1 MIKILHSADWHL
13 DSPLQGRTEEQ
24 ARFLRREL
32 LQIPGK
38 VAQLCRDHR
47 CDMML
52 LAGDLFDGA
61 YSADSVQAVRSALQE
76 VSVPVFITPGNHDFT
91 GSNSPWLTETWPEN
105 VHIFTKNAIESVE
118 LPALGCRVYGAGFSS
133 MDCEPLLEGFRADED
148 MTAIG
153 ILHGDPT
160 QASSPYCPISQ
171 SQVAGSNL
179 AYLALGHIHKGG
191 SFTAGNTLCAWPG
204 CPMGRGYDEQ
214 GEKGVLI
221 VTVDESVDARFY
233 SLATPRFYDWE
244 VPVIATAEETLAQ
257 LLPPV
262 GNDHF
267 YRVTLTGE
275 CEKPDLESLT
285 QQFSR
290 FPNLALR
297 DKTVPP
303 VDIWRSLG
311 EDSFEGTY
319 FGLLQQSLES
329 TEDADKE
336 KILLAAKICRQILDG
351 REVVLP

>member
-13 DSPLQGRTEEQ
+13 DSPLQGKTEEQ
-24 ARFLRREL
+24 IRFLRQEL

-61 YSADSVQAVRSALQE
+61 CSADSVQAVRAALQE
-76 VSVPVFITPGNHDFT
+76 VAVPVFITPGNHDFT
-91 GSNSPWLTETWPEN
+91 APNSPWLTESWPEN
-105 VHIFTKNAIESVE
+105 VHIFTKPVIESVE
-118 LPALGCRVYGAGFSS
+118 LQSLGCRVYGAGFTS
-133 MDCEPLLEGFRADED
+133 MDCEPLLEGFCAAED

-160 QASSPYCPISQ
+160 QANSPYCPISQ
-171 SQVAGSNL
+171 NQVASSGL
-179 AYLALGHIHKGG
+179 AYLALGHIHKSGQ
-191 SFTAGNTLCAWPG
+191 FRAGNTLCAWPG

-221 VTVDESVDARFY
+221 VTIDESSDAQFH

-244 VPVIATAEETLAQ
+244 APVTTTAEEALAQ

-267 YRVTLTGE
+267 YRITFTGE
-275 CEKPDLESLT
+275 CEKPDVEALT
-285 QQFSR
+285 EQFSR
-290 FPNLALR
+290 FPNLVLR

-319 FGLLQQSLES
+319 FAILQQALES
-329 TEDADKE
+329 ADDADKE
-336 KILLAAKICRQILDG
+336 KLLLAAKISRQLLDG